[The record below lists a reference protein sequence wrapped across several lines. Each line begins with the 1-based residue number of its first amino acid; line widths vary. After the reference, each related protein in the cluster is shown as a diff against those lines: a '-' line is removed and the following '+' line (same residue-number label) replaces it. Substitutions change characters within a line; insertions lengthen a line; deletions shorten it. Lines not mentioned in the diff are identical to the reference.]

1 MSHDDHKHDP
11 AEGAQQT
18 SRRGKKGRKKARKQ
32 SAAAGGVFAT
42 AVNDINRLREIVLV
56 LARHGFHQFI
66 KQGGLDKIVGGRIDL
81 PTNADPVDPTDS
93 RGMARR
99 LRLVLED
106 LGTTFIKLGQ
116 ILSTRA
122 DLLPQAYIQEF
133 EKLQDR
139 VPPMPFALVRAQ
151 IEAGLGGPL
160 EQFYASVE
168 TESIATAS
176 IGQVHG
182 AITVEGREVVVKVQR
197 DGVAAQIRSDLDLLY
212 LLARLLEATIEEMEL
227 YSISDIVREFDRAIQ
242 QEIDFAH
249 EARNVR
255 IFRRNFEDDPHV
267 VVPEVVESLSCRTI
281 LTLERLHGSKL
292 TDLDNNDPGARRLLE
307 LLMEA
312 TYRQI
317 FDFGFVHADPH
328 PGNVL
333 VLGPETLGF
342 IDFGLVCRLSRAQQ
356 DDVVTLF
363 LSILSNDVDGIART
377 LLRMG
382 VPKGRVSLTEFR
394 REVTRVRDKYINLN
408 LNEVDVAAFSQ
419 EAMDAAM
426 RFQIKLNPEYSLLVK
441 ATVTVEGIMRRVDP
455 EMDLLKTAQPYAR
468 RLILDR
474 YSSRNILQ
482 NVFTGA
488 MSLSGFLRDVPQQLD
503 QVLMD
508 LESGTVSVNIRNPQ
522 LDDLGGQLTHLG
534 TRICLGLLG
543 AGLTVGACI
552 MFAQLDYRPW
562 DVPVLLFIALFVLL
576 LAIVVG
582 AIGLLFPL
590 LTPRTRRVRVGPLLQ
605 LLTRKHDR

>member
-1 MSHDDHKHDP
+1 
-11 AEGAQQT
+11 
-18 SRRGKKGRKKARKQ
+18 
-32 SAAAGGVFAT
+32 
-42 AVNDINRLREIVLV
+42 
-56 LARHGFHQFI
+56 
-66 KQGGLDKIVGGRIDL
+66 
-81 PTNADPVDPTDS
+81 
-93 RGMARR
+93 
-99 LRLVLED
+99 
-106 LGTTFIKLGQ
+106 
-116 ILSTRA
+116 
-122 DLLPQAYIQEF
+122 
-133 EKLQDR
+133 
-139 VPPMPFALVRAQ
+139 
-151 IEAGLGGPL
+151 
-160 EQFYASVE
+160 VE

-267 VVPEVVESLSCRTI
+267 VVPEVVGFLSCRTI